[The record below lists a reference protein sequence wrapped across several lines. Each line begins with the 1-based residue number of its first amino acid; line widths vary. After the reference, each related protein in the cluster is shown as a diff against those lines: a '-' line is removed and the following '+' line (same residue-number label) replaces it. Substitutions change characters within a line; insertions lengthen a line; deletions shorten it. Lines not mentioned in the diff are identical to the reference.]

1 MVYEFKYFS
10 ESTILLTIWTF
21 NKHNHIYISAPAYAD
36 DGANDTPRGFP
47 GTSPVLPPANAVTQ
61 QLFQVEKKNTGN
73 DMKLTTLFMTFGQ
86 FLDHDLTETPMA
98 KCNVT
103 S

>member
-1 MVYEFKYFS
+1 LF
-10 ESTILLTIWTF
+10 INL
-21 NKHNHIYISAPAYAD
+21 APAYAD
-36 DGANDTPRGFP
+36 DGTNDTPRGFP

-86 FLDHDLTETPMA
+86 FLDHDVTETPMA